1 MDHRSGQ
8 FGHHIRLATPE
19 DAADIQAIYAPVV
32 RETVISFEYAEP
44 TVAEMARRIMKVMPH
59 LPWLVWVERDDAGVE
74 RVVGYAYAGAHSE
87 RAAYQWSVD
96 LTAYIHA
103 EWRGRG
109 VGKALYAALR
119 SILRELG
126 YVNIYA
132 GIALPNAASVA
143 LHESIGM
150 QPVGVYR
157 HVGYKFGAWHDVG
170 WWSSALQA
178 PPDTPAIPRSL
189 TELAGVP
196 SLVVKRPFQN
206 QLDGD

>member
-1 MDHRSGQ
+1 MNPRSVQ
-8 FGHHIRLATPE
+8 LDHHIRLATLE
-19 DAADIQAIYAPVV
+19 DAADMQAIYAPVV
-32 RETVISFEYAEP
+32 RDTVISFEYAEP
-44 TVAEMARRIMKVMPH
+44 TVAEMARRIAKIMPH
-59 LPWLVWVERDDAGVE
+59 LPWLAWVERDDAGVE
-74 RVVGYAYAGAHSE
+74 RVVGYAYAGAHRE

-96 LTAYIHA
+96 LSAYIHA
-103 EWRGRG
+103 DWRGRG

-132 GIALPNAASVA
+132 GITLPNAASVA

-170 WWSSALQA
+170 WWSGALQA
-178 PPDTPAIPRSL
+178 PPNTPAIPRSL

-196 SLVVKRPFQN
+196 SLVVERPLQN
-206 QLDGD
+206 E

>member
-1 MDHRSGQ
+1 MNHHNDQRDP
-8 FGHHIRLATPE
+8 HIRLATPG

-32 RETVISFEYAEP
+32 CDTVISFEYEEP
-44 TVAEMARRIMKVMPH
+44 TVAEMARRIARIMPH
-59 LPWLVWVERDDAGVE
+59 LPWLVWVERDGEGAGAD

-109 VGKALYAALR
+109 VGKALYAALLD
-119 SILRELG
+119 ILRELG

-132 GIALPNAASVA
+132 GITLPNAASVA

-157 HVGYKFGAWHDVG
+157 RVGYKFGAWHDVG
-170 WWSSALQA
+170 WWSGELQP
-178 PPDTPAIPRSL
+178 PPDAPTAPRSL
-189 TELAGVP
+189 TELAAIA
-196 SLVVKRPFQN
+196 SLVV
-206 QLDGD
+206 